1 MTKPKHIQTDDI
13 TAISSLV
20 TDAIL
25 GITSIVEEIQH
36 NIVEPKVLPKTPI
49 QKAITGISK
58 LSFWGVKTISKLV
71 HNNISI
77 ALRALPSTFN
87 RIESSQQREITL
99 AIVNGVLGDHLQKA
113 NNSLEIKMSIR
124 HKGKQ
129 VELHEANLTNT
140 YGSSKKILLVL
151 HGLCMNDLQWTRKG
165 INHAENIANTHNY
178 VPVYVHYNT
187 GLHISDNGNRLAEIL
202 QHLFL
207 AWPTAIDQISV
218 LAHSMGGLVFRSTI
232 QIAEENKLSW
242 RDAIDKIAFLGTP
255 HHGAPLERAGNYVD
269 ITLDNSPFIKPLSK
283 IGKIRS
289 AGITDLRYGSIS
301 REDWFD
307 KNRFAN
313 SSSPRKHVPLPKD
326 VDILAVAASKSPSA
340 GGTKERILG
349 DGLVYVDSALGKHKK
364 SSYDLQIPSENTFIE
379 QNISHFDLL
388 SDVNVGQRLNSFFN
402 HPDS

>member
-25 GITSIVEEIQH
+25 GITSIVEDIQH
-36 NIVEPKVLPKTPI
+36 NIVEPKALPKTPI

-58 LSFWGVKTISKLV
+58 ISFWGIKTISKLI
-71 HNNISI
+71 HNNISV
-77 ALRALPSTFN
+77 ALRALPSAFN
-87 RIESSQQREITL
+87 QIESSYQREITL
-99 AIVNGVLGDHLQKA
+99 AIINGVLGDHLQKA
-113 NNSLEIKMSIR
+113 NNSLEIKMNIR

-129 VELHEANLTNT
+129 IELQRSSIQHT
-140 YGSSKKILLVL
+140 YGNKKKILLVL

-187 GLHISDNGNRLAEIL
+187 GLHISDNGEQLAAIL
-202 QHLFL
+202 DTLFL

-218 LAHSMGGLVFRSTI
+218 LAHSMGGLVFRSAM
-232 QIAEENKLSW
+232 QIAEEQKLNW
-242 RDAIDKIAFLGTP
+242 REALNRIAFLGTP
-255 HHGAPLERAGNYVD
+255 HHGAPLERAGNYLD
-269 ITLDNSPFIKPLSK
+269 IALDNSPFIKPLSK

-289 AGITDLRYGSIS
+289 AGITDLRYGSICK
-301 REDWFD
+301 EDWFD

-313 SSSPRKHVPLPKD
+313 SSSPRKHVPLPQGIN
-326 VDILAVAASKSPSA
+326 ILAVAASKSPSA

-349 DGLVYVDSALGKHKK
+349 DGLVYVDSALGKHKNP
-364 SSYDLQIPSENTFIE
+364 SFDLQISAEDTLIE

-388 SDVNVGQRLNSFFN
+388 SDVNVGRRLNAFFN
-402 HPDS
+402 NSDS